1 MDVNM
6 LLESIRESLHQVGV
20 FLPRLLLAIVILIIG
35 WVIAKAARFAVVK
48 ALRAINFSVVT
59 EKAGVDHFL
68 KQGGAHIDTVRVLG
82 SLSYWLVILA
92 ALMIASNSLDL
103 AYVTDLIG
111 RIVLFVPKVMVAV
124 VILVFGVY
132 FARFVGAALTTYLR
146 NIGVGEAGLVG
157 RLALYA
163 IVVFVIMIALDQMGL
178 GDIIRQAFLIIVA
191 AIALGLALAF
201 GLGGQKRAAELNE
214 PVKRE
219 RCDQPWFD
227 EAVHGGLAGPALPAG
242 RDLGRGRRELRAVF
256 RARRRCR
263 AVPVRPERPPPDR
276 AHCAARADRSGLAL
290 LPAGRTTGAALR
302 LSRSGALRSAVRY
315 ALQSEKAAARS
326 VRPFDRGHAALERR
340 AFRVSRRQQAR
351 G

>member
-1 MDVNM
+1 
-6 LLESIRESLHQVGV
+6 
-20 FLPRLLLAIVILIIG
+20 
-35 WVIAKAARFAVVK
+35 
-48 ALRAINFSVVT
+48 
-59 EKAGVDHFL
+59 DHFL
-68 KQGGAHIDTVRVLG
+68 KQGGADIDTVRVLG

-191 AIALGLALAF
+191 AIALGL
-201 GLGGQKRAAELNE
+201 
-214 PVKRE
+214 
-219 RCDQPWFD
+219 
-227 EAVHGGLAGPALPAG
+227 GPALPAG

-302 LSRSGALRSAVRY
+302 LSRSRALRSAVRY
-315 ALQSEKAAARS
+315 ALQ
-326 VRPFDRGHAALERR
+326 
-340 AFRVSRRQQAR
+340 
-351 G
+351 

>member
-6 LLESIRESLHQVGV
+6 LLESIRESLRQIGA

-35 WVIAKAARFAVVK
+35 WLVAKAVRFAIVK
-48 ALRAINFSVVT
+48 ALRTINFNVVT
-59 EKAGVDHFL
+59 EKAGIDHFL
-68 KQGGAHIDTVRVLG
+68 KQGGADIDTVRVLG

-111 RIVLFVPKVMVAV
+111 RVVLFVPKVMVAV

-178 GDIIRQAFLIIVA
+178 GDIIRQAFLILVA

-201 GLGGQKRAAELNE
+201 GLGGQKRAAELI
-214 PVKRE
+214 E
-219 RCDQPWFD
+219 RWSRHSV
-227 EAVHGGLAGPALPAG
+227 E
-242 RDLGRGRRELRAVF
+242 EKS
-256 RARRRCR
+256 
-263 AVPVRPERPPPDR
+263 
-276 AHCAARADRSGLAL
+276 AARGQ
-290 LPAGRTTGAALR
+290 T
-302 LSRSGALRSAVRY
+302 
-315 ALQSEKAAARS
+315 KS
-326 VRPFDRGHAALERR
+326 VL
-340 AFRVSRRQQAR
+340 
-351 G
+351 

>member
-6 LLESIRESLHQVGV
+6 LLESIRESLRQIGA

-35 WVIAKAARFAVVK
+35 WLVAKAVRFAIVK
-48 ALRAINFSVVT
+48 ALRTINFNVVT
-59 EKAGVDHFL
+59 EKAGIDHFL
-68 KQGGAHIDTVRVLG
+68 KQGGADIDTVRVLG

-178 GDIIRQAFLIIVA
+178 GDIIRHAFLILVA

-201 GLGGQKRAAELNE
+201 GLGGQKRAAELI
-214 PVKRE
+214 E
-219 RCDQPWFD
+219 RWSRHSV
-227 EAVHGGLAGPALPAG
+227 E
-242 RDLGRGRRELRAVF
+242 EKS
-256 RARRRCR
+256 
-263 AVPVRPERPPPDR
+263 
-276 AHCAARADRSGLAL
+276 AARGQ
-290 LPAGRTTGAALR
+290 T
-302 LSRSGALRSAVRY
+302 
-315 ALQSEKAAARS
+315 KS
-326 VRPFDRGHAALERR
+326 VL
-340 AFRVSRRQQAR
+340 
-351 G
+351 

>member
-1 MDVNM
+1 MMDVNM
-6 LLESIRESLHQVGV
+6 LLESIRESLRQIGA

-35 WVIAKAARFAVVK
+35 WLVAKAVRFAIVK
-48 ALRAINFSVVT
+48 ALRTINFNVVT
-59 EKAGVDHFL
+59 EKAGIDHFL
-68 KQGGAHIDTVRVLG
+68 KQGGADIDTVRVLG

-201 GLGGQKRAAELNE
+201 GLGGQKRAAELI
-214 PVKRE
+214 E
-219 RCDQPWFD
+219 RWSRHSVEDKS
-227 EAVHGGLAGPALPAG
+227 
-242 RDLGRGRRELRAVF
+242 
-256 RARRRCR
+256 
-263 AVPVRPERPPPDR
+263 
-276 AHCAARADRSGLAL
+276 AARGQ
-290 LPAGRTTGAALR
+290 T
-302 LSRSGALRSAVRY
+302 
-315 ALQSEKAAARS
+315 KS
-326 VRPFDRGHAALERR
+326 VL
-340 AFRVSRRQQAR
+340 
-351 G
+351 